1 MSNPDS
7 FETLVSLAYGE
18 LRVMARS
25 LMRNQR
31 PGHTL
36 QTTALVHEAY
46 LRLNRGATDFES
58 RAHFF
63 GAAARAMRQ
72 VLIGHARAH
81 NATKRAG
88 AVRRVTFGDLAVQAE
103 DPDLDL
109 FCVDEALSAL
119 EALDSR
125 LCRIIELRYFAG
137 LTLEEIAELT
147 GTSVAT
153 VKRDWS
159 YARAW
164 LFDFLSRTTI
174 GRNP

>member
-72 VLIGHARAH
+72 VLIGHARAQRDE
-81 NATKRAG
+81 TRQ
-88 AVRRVTFGDLAVQAE
+88 RRQT
-103 DPDLDL
+103 
-109 FCVDEALSAL
+109 
-119 EALDSR
+119 
-125 LCRIIELRYFAG
+125 
-137 LTLEEIAELT
+137 
-147 GTSVAT
+147 
-153 VKRDWS
+153 
-159 YARAW
+159 
-164 LFDFLSRTTI
+164 
-174 GRNP
+174 RNIR

>member
-18 LRVMARS
+18 LRGWPDHS
-25 LMRNQR
+25 CGNQR

-36 QTTALVHEAY
+36 QNIALVHEGIFV
-46 LRLNRGATDFES
+46 RVVATDFES
-58 RAHFF
+58 RALLLWS
-63 GAAARAMRQ
+63 GRTGDAASVDRT
-72 VLIGHARAH
+72 ARAH

-153 VKRDWS
+153 VKRD
-159 YARAW
+159 
-164 LFDFLSRTTI
+164 
-174 GRNP
+174 GRMPVRGFSIF